1 MKRRI
6 PQIELLRVLAMAG
19 VFFFHLWSVLPE
31 VGAKNPL
38 GPLFGDILAQG
49 YLGVVVF
56 NAITGFVLTLPLV
69 AGGGEGQLS
78 FVAFFRRRFWRI
90 CPQYYMALA
99 LWGAVALFTTP
110 TPGASLECCF
120 VEHVFFVHSLD
131 PACFYGIVPAMWW
144 MGLLAQFYLFF
155 PLVLRLFFRL
165 GPGRAFFVVSVACY
179 GLWGLLEF
187 LSGRVPDSPLAM
199 PAYMVYFNLPARLP
213 EFAAGMF
220 LAFRWSRR
228 QEAHAGA
235 VQNRN
240 PERTVLPLPA
250 VLALTCAG
258 GVSAAL
264 AVAFE
269 DSLAKPA
276 AHFLMA
282 FSCLALCGA
291 LCTTPLAARIGGNRA
306 VVRLAGASYSIYL
319 LHQPLLGIAAG
330 ITTAS
335 MPPFAAFLLSTF
347 VVGLLAFVGAL
358 LLDLAASALFFRTRR
373 GSTRPPEASPKA

>member
-31 VGAKNPL
+31 AGERNPL
-38 GPLFGDILAQG
+38 GPLLGDILAQG
-49 YLGVVVF
+49 HLGVVVF

-69 AGGGEGQLS
+69 AGGDEGQRS
-78 FVAFFRRRFWRI
+78 FGAFFRRRFWRI
-90 CPQYYMALA
+90 CPQYYLALA
-99 LWGAVALFTTP
+99 LWGGVALFTTV
-110 TPGASLECCF
+110 TPGALFGRCF
-120 VEHVFFVHSLD
+120 VEHVLFVHSLD

-155 PLVLRLFFRL
+155 PLVLRLFTRL
-165 GPGRAFFVVSVACY
+165 GPGRAFLVVSAACY
-179 GLWGLLEF
+179 GLWGLLEY
-187 LSGRVPDSPLAM
+187 LAAPGSPLAM
-199 PAYMVYFNLPARLP
+199 PAYMVYFNLPVRLP

-228 QEAHAGA
+228 QETHTGA
-235 VQNRN
+235 VRDRN
-240 PERTVLPLPA
+240 LDRKGLPLPA

-258 GVSAAL
+258 GVGVAL
-264 AVAFE
+264 ATVLE

-276 AHFLMA
+276 VHFLMA

-291 LCTTPLAARIGGNRA
+291 LCTTPLAARIGGNRIVA
-306 VVRLAGASYSIYL
+306 RLAGASYSFYL

-330 ITTAS
+330 ILAGR
-335 MPPFAAFLLSTF
+335 MQPFAAFLLSTA
-347 VVGLLAFVGAL
+347 VVGVLAFMGAL
-358 LLDLAASALFFRTRR
+358 LLDLTASTLFFRTGR
-373 GSTRPPEASPKA
+373 GRKPPREASPRA